1 MGVLQF
7 NSDSHSSILA
17 WRIPWSLGSIVHG
30 VAKSWTRLNDLK
42 KTKSTVLGV
51 IKMSCLYFSLN
62 CQGKSREIQ
71 VDGPLECSVLAEI
84 SGCLFILVVRI
95 EKGRGSSVFERA

>member
-1 MGVLQF
+1 
-7 NSDSHSSILA
+7 
-17 WRIPWSLGSIVHG
+17 
-30 VAKSWTRLNDLK
+30 
-42 KTKSTVLGV
+42 
-51 IKMSCLYFSLN
+51 MSCLYFSLN

-71 VDGPLECSVLAEI
+71 VDGPLECSVFAEI